1 MAPLTLR
8 ERCRYMGRHYNINI
22 CASTLFKY
30 YTRAGIVFRSV
41 QLANVNKTLREAEIK
56 RRQKQ
61 FVIDVMRV
69 QLEKY
74 VYWLDETS
82 LSLW

>member
-1 MAPLTLR
+1 M
-8 ERCRYMGRHYNINI
+8 
-22 CASTLFKY
+22 LFKY
-30 YTRAGIVFRSV
+30 YTRVGIVFRSI

-61 FVIDVMRV
+61 FVIDVIRV

-82 LSLW
+82 LSLR